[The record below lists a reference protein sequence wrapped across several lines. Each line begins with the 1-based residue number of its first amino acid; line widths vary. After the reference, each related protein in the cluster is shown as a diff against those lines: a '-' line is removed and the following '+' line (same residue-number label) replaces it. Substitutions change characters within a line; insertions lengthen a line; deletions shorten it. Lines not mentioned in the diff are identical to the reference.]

1 MAENDQGQEKTEQPT
16 AKKMQELLEGGQ
28 FAKSQEVSTLVLLV
42 LALMVFTIMAPR
54 MVETFRLFLVNALQ
68 QMSSLRMNVETFPGF
83 FRNFMSV
90 AGSLI
95 LPVMFA
101 GVMAG
106 VIGAGSQSKFQLSP
120 KAIEPKFS
128 KLSPLKGFKNI
139 FSRNSIRF
147 HCPF

>member
-16 AKKMQELLEGGQ
+16 AKKMQELMEGGQ
-28 FAKSQEVSTLVLLV
+28 FAKSQEVSTLVLLT
-42 LALMVFTIMAPR
+42 LALMVFTIMAPK
-54 MVETFRLFLVNALQ
+54 MVATFQMYLQ
-68 QMSSLRMNVETFPGF
+68 STIQQVSTLRMTVESFPGF
-83 FRNFMSV
+83 FNQFMSV

-95 LPVMFA
+95 LPVLFA

-106 VIGAGSQSKFQLSP
+106 IIGAGSQSKFKLTP

-139 FSRNSIRF
+139 SGIIISTSI
-147 HCPF
+147 